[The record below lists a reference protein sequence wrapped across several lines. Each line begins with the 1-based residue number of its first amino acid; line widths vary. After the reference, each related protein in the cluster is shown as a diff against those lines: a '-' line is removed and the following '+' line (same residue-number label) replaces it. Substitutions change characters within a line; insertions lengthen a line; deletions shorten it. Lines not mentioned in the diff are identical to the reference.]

1 MGGTGGF
8 IPISV
13 CFPRR
18 PIRQN
23 LSCFFRQRVGN
34 HSGAFFDYTARYG
47 VMRKA
52 EDRITLRD
60 NLTTSGGSTSLLF
73 ETLADQM
80 NLTSLLDLPLLSLSN
95 GQTRRARIVKAI
107 MDNPELLLFDEPLS
121 NYLTYLRNRNIYPS
135 WQLVLT
141 LNHGNF

>member
-1 MGGTGGF
+1 
-8 IPISV
+8 
-13 CFPRR
+13 
-18 PIRQN
+18 
-23 LSCFFRQRVGN
+23 
-34 HSGAFFDYTARYG
+34 
-47 VMRKA
+47 MREA

-60 NLTTSGGSTSLLF
+60 NLTPSGGSTSPLF

-107 MDNPELLLFDEPLS
+107 LDNPELLLLDEPLS
-121 NYLTYLRNRNIYPS
+121 NYLITYLRNRNIYPS

-141 LNHGNF
+141 LNHGKF

>member
-1 MGGTGGF
+1 MGRTGGLYPF
-8 IPISV
+8 LSAFPGDPYARISHV
-13 CFPRR
+13 
-18 PIRQN
+18 
-23 LSCFFRQRVGN
+23 SFRQRVGN

-121 NYLTYLRNRNIYPS
+121 NYLTYFRNRNIYPS